1 MKVHHSAWISALVDD
16 ELHGWRRRWVEHH
29 LRKCVAC
36 DAEYRHL
43 RHVRTMLAGNL
54 PQPAM
59 SDSPEFFWSKVKRE
73 IERRGPAEV
82 EAPLP
87 RLTLADWLGQHAPAL
102 ATATAIVA
110 LAVSAAVWMPRP
122 GPVVAEHKVPAPTV
136 MKVATAI
143 PDTAAT
149 PLEPKGKDVTVI
161 WTDGLPWTSD
171 MTEMKTLF
179 ANLDT

>member
-1 MKVHHSAWISALVDD
+1 MKVHHSAWISALVDG
-16 ELHGWRRRWVEHH
+16 ELRGWRRRWVEHH
-29 LRKCVAC
+29 LRHCLGC
-36 DAEYRHL
+36 DAEYRRL

-54 PQPAM
+54 SQPAM
-59 SDSPEFFWSKVKRE
+59 SDSPDFFWSKVKRE
-73 IERRGPAEV
+73 IERRGPAAIELPV
-82 EAPLP
+82 P
-87 RLTLADWLGQHAPAL
+87 RLQFADWLAQHTPAL

-110 LAVSAAVWMPRP
+110 LAVTAALLMPKP
-122 GPVVAEHKVPAPTV
+122 TPVVAQHKVPAPTV
-136 MKVATAI
+136 MHVATAI

-149 PLEPKGKDVTVI
+149 PLEPKSKDVTVI